1 MIIGR
6 LIPAGTGFSGF
17 EEELRAEAVPIPT
30 SFRGSAGYRRMNL
43 PDYTVDMP
51 AAEATEAAA
60 VLDDPSDAD
69 LEATRSRHG
78 IEDKS
83 TFAAFTRPDADNE
96 LKEEQVLDAEAVE
109 GLQEEGLLS
118 DE

>member
-1 MIIGR
+1 MCIR
-6 LIPAGTGFSGF
+6 DS
-17 EEELRAEAVPIPT
+17 
-30 SFRGSAGYRRMNL
+30 
-43 PDYTVDMP
+43 DYTVDMP
-51 AAEATEAAA
+51 AAEAPNATA

-83 TFAAFTRPDADNE
+83 TFAAFARPEVDEA
-96 LKEEQVLDAEAVE
+96 LKEEQVVDAEAVE